1 MESWLTHRLNPRID
15 FEIIDEFDYEDKVMY
30 VYSKWFKRMAEAM
43 TLPSFF
49 VYNCN
54 AYLLIYHIFPIFA
67 NKKRQAVMSAPDIE
81 SSTREE
87 RLEYVLSE
95 WSCMHD
101 CKLCGK
107 CYFLKGRSEEE
118 LYADYIDGKKSYIDV
133 TLEIRNNNN
142 KSLYS

>member
-1 MESWLTHRLNPRID
+1 MVQKDGRGNDLTIL
-15 FEIIDEFDYEDKVMY
+15 
-30 VYSKWFKRMAEAM
+30 
-43 TLPSFF
+43 FF

-54 AYLLIYHIFPIFA
+54 AYLLICHILPIFA
-67 NKKRQAVMSAPDIE
+67 HKKRQAVMSAPDIE

>member
-1 MESWLTHRLNPRID
+1 
-15 FEIIDEFDYEDKVMY
+15 
-30 VYSKWFKRMAEAM
+30 
-43 TLPSFF
+43 
-49 VYNCN
+49 
-54 AYLLIYHIFPIFA
+54 
-67 NKKRQAVMSAPDIE
+67 MSAPDIE

-87 RLEYVLSE
+87 RLDYVLRE